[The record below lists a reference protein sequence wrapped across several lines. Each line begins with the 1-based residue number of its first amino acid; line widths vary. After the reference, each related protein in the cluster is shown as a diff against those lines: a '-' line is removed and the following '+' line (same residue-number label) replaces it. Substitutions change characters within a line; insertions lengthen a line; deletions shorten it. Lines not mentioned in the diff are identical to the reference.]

1 MPRKVEEILHLE
13 GEEFAYISLTSGKSF
28 LVVLLAGE
36 ADPLIFSK
44 DEATEM
50 VTKLS
55 NLLAKMKG

>member
-1 MPRKVEEILHLE
+1 MPRQVEEILKLD
-13 GEEFAYISLTSGKSF
+13 GEDFAYLSLTSGKSC
-28 LVVLLAGE
+28 LVMLLAGE

-44 DEATEM
+44 DEVAEM